1 MSLRIGIDT
10 GGTFTDLVAIDESTG
25 SIITAKRP
33 STPKDPIVGILETIE
48 SSKINRNQLV
58 SSQLIHG
65 TTVLTNCLIE
75 RKGAKLNLLITS
87 GFEDIPYI
95 QRINRKY
102 HYDLQWDKPV
112 PLARKK
118 DTIGVVERLNYKG
131 ETIIPLTK
139 AEINRII
146 NAIKGAIKKD
156 KTEAVAICFLFS
168 YVNPTHEETL
178 AKEIRKRLPDLPLSI
193 SFQVVPIWREYERA
207 STTIADAYVKP
218 LAKRYIENLNRGL
231 VKQGLSARWSVM
243 KSNGGI
249 MEARS
254 VPDYPVHILLSG
266 PAGGVIAGKHYGGLS
281 SIEDLITIDMG
292 GTSAD
297 VALINKGQVLT
308 TTDYEIEWGLPVIV
322 PTLEISTIG
331 AGGGSIG
338 WVDRGGLLH
347 VGPESAGAEPG
358 PACYDRGGTFPT
370 ISDANLVLG
379 RLNPHYF
386 LGGKMQLN
394 FPLARKALKNLGE
407 ELGMDEVKAAYS
419 MVEVTNENMA
429 NAIRLQTIQRGLD
442 PRKFSLMA
450 FGGAGPLH
458 ACSVARKLEIPLV
471 LIPPHPGVFSALGLL
486 LADLKV
492 DKVWTKAYRSDTL
505 NIDEINKGL
514 KELEAL
520 AKQELKDQGYSK
532 EPTIFLSM
540 SMRYLGQNYELSVN
554 VPNQEIS
561 KEFLEGVYDRFHEK
575 HKENY
580 GYEMRGEVIEIIS
593 FNASAFGT
601 TEKALYKM
609 DTSGRQEG
617 PLEKRPVYLSSGE
630 QKEVPIYRRDN
641 LLPGVLVKGPAIIE
655 EMDSTTFVD
664 EQSHVEMDSLGILK
678 IHLTKEINRK

>member
-25 SIITAKRP
+25 GIITAKRP

-48 SSKINRNQLV
+48 SCGIDRNQLA

-75 RKGAKLNLLITS
+75 RKGAKLNLLITK

-112 PLARKK
+112 PLVRKK
-118 DTIGVVERLNYKG
+118 DTIGVTERLNYKG
-131 ETIIPLTK
+131 ETVIPLAK
-139 AEINRII
+139 AEIDRIVR
-146 NAIKGAIKKD
+146 ALKEAIKKD
-156 KTEAVAICFLFS
+156 KTEAVAICFIFS
-168 YVNPTHEETL
+168 YVNPVHEE
-178 AKEIRKRLPDLPLSI
+178 AIANEIRKRLPDLPLSV
-193 SFQVVPIWREYERA
+193 SFQVAPIWREYERA

-218 LAKRYIENLNRGL
+218 LAKRYIENLNKGL
-231 VKQGLSARWSVM
+231 LDQGLSETWSVM

-254 VPDYPVHILLSG
+254 VSDYPVGILLSG
-266 PAGGVIAGKHYGGLS
+266 PAGGVIAGKHYGVLCS
-281 SIEDLITIDMG
+281 LEELITIDMG

-297 VALINKGQVLT
+297 VALINKAQVLM
-308 TTDYEIEWGLPVIV
+308 TTDYEIEWGLPILV

-338 WVDRGGLLH
+338 WVDRGGLLN

-358 PACYDRGGTFPT
+358 PACYDRGGSFPT
-370 ISDANLVLG
+370 VSDANLVLG

-386 LGGKMQLN
+386 LGGKM
-394 FPLARKALKNLGE
+394 PLKVLLAQEALRRLGK
-407 ELGMDEVKAAYS
+407 ELGMDEVKAAFA
-419 MVEVTNENMA
+419 MVEVANENMV
-429 NAIRLQTIQRGLD
+429 NAIRLKTIQRGFD

-514 KELEAL
+514 NELEEL
-520 AKQELKDQGYSK
+520 AKRELKEQGFSR
-532 EPTIFLSM
+532 EPTIALSM
-540 SMRYLGQNYELSVN
+540 SMRYLGQNYELSVD

-561 KEFLEGVYDRFHEK
+561 RDFLEKVYDRFHEK

-593 FNASAFGT
+593 FNATAFGT
-601 TEKALYKM
+601 TEKPLYKM
-609 DTSGRQEG
+609 DTSGRRES

-630 QKEVPIYRRDN
+630 QLEVPIYRREN
-641 LLPGVLVKGPAIIE
+641 LWPGFSVTGPAVIE

-664 EQSHVEMDSLGILK
+664 GQCRVEMDSFGILK
-678 IHLTKEINRK
+678 IHLK